1 MKTKFRYTND
11 AATAQF
17 GCLIII
23 LIVSAIINAL
33 TFPYTINSWL
43 IYFGKEPIIVWW
55 QGILLGLVPGIS
67 QLSIT
72 LAVLTWIMML
82 FL

>member
-1 MKTKFRYTND
+1 MKLKFRYTND
-11 AATAQF
+11 TAMAQF
-17 GCLIII
+17 GCLMI
-23 LIVSAIINAL
+23 LIIVSAIINGV
-33 TFPYTINSWL
+33 TFPYTLNSWL

-55 QGILLGLVPGIS
+55 QGILLGLVPGIG

-72 LAVLTWIMML
+72 LAVITWILML